1 MTVAL
6 EPLPMEAAAEFWR
19 NKVMLGP
26 AEFAELADEAKIRAF
41 GVAGIAKGSE
51 LATVYNSLQAA
62 IDKGI
67 SYGEFKKECAEIF
80 ARRGWTGKREWR
92 VQNIF
97 RTNIQTAYNSGRY
110 KSQKENAETF
120 PYLQYNAVNDRRT
133 RPTHKAMDG
142 KVFPLDH
149 PFWDTWYPPNGYR
162 CRCST
167 LSLTGRQ
174 VDRMG
179 LKVETS
185 DPTGS
190 PIEIPNQ
197 VTGAKMTVQQLLP
210 DPGFDHHPGK
220 VVWGGMGEWRDRG
233 IYQAMDGLKGPADYR
248 RRTLANVQPAKVPDL
263 DESSLLPAGKDDAF
277 YKGEFVKRYGEET
290 VVRDGAGEPVI
301 MTLRSFLVDKAPGSA
316 EAWKFAKGGHGE
328 SIPLLQEMIE
338 DPYEIWLTPQQDRE
352 TGRVRLS
359 KRYVSLWKTEDKKK
373 IAGLAVFEVVDGVF
387 QGVTAFGFLGDTI
400 PNQKA
405 DSGHVP
411 QKADL
416 SYAERQRQGLLLY
429 PKR

>member
-1 MTVAL
+1 VTVAL
-6 EPLPMEAAAEFWR
+6 DPLPMEAAAEFWR
-19 NKVMLGP
+19 NKVQLGP
-26 AEFAELADEAKIRAF
+26 AEFAKIADEAKIRAF
-41 GVAGIAKGSE
+41 GISGIAKGDE
-51 LATVYNSLQAA
+51 LATVFNSLQAA

-67 SYGEFKKECAEIF
+67 SYGEFKKECAGIF
-80 ARRGWTGKREWR
+80 ERRGWTGKREWR

-110 KSQKENAETF
+110 KTQKENAEAF

-133 RPTHKAMDG
+133 RPTHAAMDG

-174 VDRMG
+174 MERMG

-185 DPTGS
+185 DPTDS

-210 DPGFDHHPGK
+210 DSGFDHHPGK

-233 IYQAMDGLKGPADYR
+233 IYQAMDGLPGPADYR
-248 RRTLANVQPAKVPDL
+248 RRTLANVQPAKVSDL
-263 DESSLLPAGKDDAF
+263 DESALLPTGRDDAF
-277 YKGEFVKRYGEET
+277 YKSEFVQRYGEET
-290 VVRDGAGEPVI
+290 VLRDGAGEPVI
-301 MTLRSFLVDKAPGSA
+301 MTLRSFLVDKTPGAA

-328 SIPLLQEMIE
+328 AIPLLQEMIE
-338 DPYEIWLTPQQDRE
+338 TPYEIWLTPQQDRQ

-359 KRYVSLWKTEDKKK
+359 KRYVSLWKTEDKKT

-387 QGVTAFGFLGDTI
+387 QGVTAFI
-400 PNQKA
+400 PMKK
-405 DSGHVP
+405 GG
-411 QKADL
+411 ADL
-416 SYAERQRQGLLLY
+416 TYAERQRLGLLLY